1 MKTNTKEKIKTFYS
15 HLTKTQSYKYFIND
29 KTFPHINLEMIEK
42 KVNLSTYLSLDKFYF
57 DIHRLWNLYFI
68 YCVKT
73 NDNALLNK
81 IMEMSELTED
91 LLDNDISF
99 SNNINLPMINNKN
112 NMINQKTNIINN
124 ENKRTASKENKR
136 NLNNEYKR
144 TASKENKRIV
154 NNENKKTINNENK
167 KTINNENKKTIN
179 NENKKATNDENKKTT
194 NDDKMN
200 NINDNKKINNINNEK
215 RETNYT
221 NDENKKIIIKKHFKI
236 RNKKNDFSN
245 EDRTELT
252 YKVQALNTEQ
262 MTNIINVL
270 TDIKPNPETHTF
282 DFDIYSLSNENL
294 HKLEDYVDGCLNINK
309 ADKKI

>member
-136 NLNNEYKR
+136 NLNIFDKLI
-144 TASKENKRIV
+144 NK
-154 NNENKKTINNENK
+154 NEN
-167 KTINNENKKTIN
+167 
-179 NENKKATNDENKKTT
+179 
-194 NDDKMN
+194 
-200 NINDNKKINNINNEK
+200 
-215 RETNYT
+215 
-221 NDENKKIIIKKHFKI
+221 
-236 RNKKNDFSN
+236 
-245 EDRTELT
+245 
-252 YKVQALNTEQ
+252 
-262 MTNIINVL
+262 
-270 TDIKPNPETHTF
+270 
-282 DFDIYSLSNENL
+282 
-294 HKLEDYVDGCLNINK
+294 
-309 ADKKI
+309 